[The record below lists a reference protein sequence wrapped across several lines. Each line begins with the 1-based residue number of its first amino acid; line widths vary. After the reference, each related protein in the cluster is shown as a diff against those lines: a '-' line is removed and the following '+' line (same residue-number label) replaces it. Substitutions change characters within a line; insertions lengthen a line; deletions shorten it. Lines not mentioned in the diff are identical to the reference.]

1 MKYHRT
7 NVEIIAEI
15 LKIANGGNVTRTKI
29 MYSAFLN
36 YFQLKEYLP
45 MLTKR
50 DLLSYNA
57 DTHTFKSTE
66 KGLMLL
72 ETYNLLVDLMLK
84 KNEKTKE

>member
-1 MKYHRT
+1 VKPYRT
-7 NVEIIAEI
+7 SVEIIAEI

-57 DTHTFKSTE
+57 DTRTFKTTE

-72 ETYNLLVDLMLK
+72 EAYNLLVDLMMLK
-84 KNEKTKE
+84 KKEKI

>member
-1 MKYHRT
+1 MKYYRT
-7 NVEIIAEI
+7 SVEIIAEI

-45 MLTKR
+45 MLTER
-50 DLLSYNA
+50 DLLSYNPE
-57 DTHTFKSTE
+57 TRTFKTTE

-84 KNEKTKE
+84 KNEKT

>member
-1 MKYHRT
+1 VKPYRT
-7 NVEIIAEI
+7 SVEIIAEI

-36 YFQLKEYLP
+36 YFQLKEYLR

-57 DTHTFKSTE
+57 DTRTFKTTE

-72 ETYNLLVDLMLK
+72 EAYNLLVDLMMLK
-84 KNEKTKE
+84 KKEKI

>member
-1 MKYHRT
+1 VKYYRT
-7 NVEIIAEI
+7 SVEIIAEI

-45 MLTKR
+45 MLTER
-50 DLLSYNA
+50 DLLTYNS
-57 DTHTFKSTE
+57 DTRTFMTTE

-72 ETYNLLVDLMLK
+72 EAYNLLVDLVLK
-84 KNEKTKE
+84 KNEKT